1 MGYTSWEKVRKLNQ
15 DQLGIDAP
23 NEISLCNSS
32 DEPSVKFIRE
42 MCEELRFDKSSEERI
57 NLRDF
62 DGTSVRPGMIPY
74 NMEKDIDR
82 LCLENS
88 VCRFLKSGSEQDAF
102 DVYFCFVEMF
112 VEVYSD
118 FRINEKCVTGKISQ
132 MVNKFVKGLDKYYSD
147 EMLRISYKR
156 SVNLSDDRVAAHLFL
171 KEWGMAAFLCDT
183 EKLPVLRKLLNVF
196 DNEPNAF
203 SDIYSGIGFNDLY
216 SFAVALNARHY
227 YDGFED
233 EVSRKEMVDK
243 YNELSLE
250 YKISNIRQA
259 KAFIGY
265 LDKIGCFYTDSEIE
279 KEPLCEFSSADMDI
293 IGPLEHERWMS
304 EKISMGWSCGISH
317 KNKQE
322 RELTRTSH
330 LFVPYD
336 ELSEYEQDKDVKPMI
351 CMLKLIRKYSKY
363 RIYRK

>member
-1 MGYTSWEKVRKLNQ
+1 
-15 DQLGIDAP
+15 
-23 NEISLCNSS
+23 
-32 DEPSVKFIRE
+32 
-42 MCEELRFDKSSEERI
+42 
-57 NLRDF
+57 
-62 DGTSVRPGMIPY
+62 
-74 NMEKDIDR
+74 
-82 LCLENS
+82 
-88 VCRFLKSGSEQDAF
+88 
-102 DVYFCFVEMF
+102 
-112 VEVYSD
+112 
-118 FRINEKCVTGKISQ
+118 
-132 MVNKFVKGLDKYYSD
+132 
-147 EMLRISYKR
+147 
-156 SVNLSDDRVAAHLFL
+156 
-171 KEWGMAAFLCDT
+171 
-183 EKLPVLRKLLNVF
+183 
-196 DNEPNAF
+196 
-203 SDIYSGIGFNDLY
+203 
-216 SFAVALNARHY
+216 
-227 YDGFED
+227 
-233 EVSRKEMVDK
+233 MVDK